1 MEIMGS
7 GILTSILHAISQ
19 SILIPVIIILL
30 IFVIFA
36 LISVG
41 ALIAEYTS
49 RKKFN
54 IEESEELIRSLY
66 NLNNIDEM
74 KDKIN
79 QSNIGEINKVA
90 MIKLIDYSDFK
101 SKTKRAFADKLIE
114 EEELRMAKTVEKTD
128 IVVRLGPTF
137 GLMGTLIPMGPG
149 LAALGAGDIQTLAQ
163 AIIIAFDTTVTGLA
177 SSAVAYVISKLRKR
191 WYEEDLSNL
200 EVLINSTL
208 EILENDQ
215 NNKDSWNSRN
225 SGNIESS

>member
-54 IEESEELIRSLY
+54 IEEGEELLRSLY

-90 MIKLIDYSDFK
+90 MIKIIDYRDFK
-101 SKTKRAFADKLIE
+101 SKTRRAFADKLIE

-200 EVLINSTL
+200 EVLIDSTL

-215 NNKDSWNSRN
+215 SIKDSENSE
-225 SGNIESS
+225 NI

>member
-215 NNKDSWNSRN
+215 RNKDSWNSRN